1 MSKKV
6 DYGDEQLT
14 AYLDGEVTR
23 EEASALESALEQDPA
38 LRKRLDGLR
47 IDTEAIRQAGE
58 ALLASAPAIPD
69 ELAKPDLEAP
79 GQRTFRLPAIAAV
92 ALLCFLAGAGLTKLL
107 FPTPEETW
115 QDFAAI
121 YHALYVA
128 NTLNHIEQNEAA
140 AEAELVRVSGAIGKT
155 INLSELKSGP
165 LDYKR
170 AQILGYKGKP
180 LLQLAFLSKI
190 GAPVALCIYRSG
202 DAAKAAVAAATLR
215 GLSSATW
222 SKDGY
227 EYLLIGG
234 TDQKLITDAAKA
246 FALII

>member
-6 DYGDEQLT
+6 DYSDEQLT
-14 AYLDGEVTR
+14 AYLDGELNPQ
-23 EEASALESALEQDPA
+23 EAVALERALRQGSG
-38 LRKRLDGLR
+38 LRKRLDRLR
-47 IDTEAIRQAGE
+47 IDTEAVRQVGE
-58 ALLASAPAIPD
+58 ALLDSAPAVPD
-69 ELAKPDLEAP
+69 TLARPAVEAP
-79 GQRTFRLPAIAAV
+79 APRTFRLPAIAAA
-92 ALLCFLAGAGLTKLL
+92 ALVCFLAGAGLTKLL
-107 FPTPEETW
+107 FPAPEETW

-128 NTLNHIEQNEAA
+128 NTLNHIDQPEAA
-140 AEAELVRVSGAIGKT
+140 AEAELVRVAGAIGKT
-155 INLSELKSGP
+155 INLSALKSGP

-234 TDQKLITDAAKA
+234 TDQKLITDAARA
-246 FALII
+246 FAQHI

>member
-1 MSKKV
+1 MSKTV
-6 DYGDEQLT
+6 DYSDEQLT
-14 AYLDGEVTR
+14 AYLDGEMSGQD
-23 EEASALESALEQDPA
+23 AAALERALEQETG
-38 LRKRLDGLR
+38 LRDRLERLR
-47 IDTEAIRQAGE
+47 IDTEAIRRAGD
-58 ALLASAPAIPD
+58 ALLDSAPAIPD
-69 ELAKPDLEAP
+69 ALAQPAAEAP
-79 GQRTFRLPAIAAV
+79 APRAFRLPAMAAV
-92 ALLCFLAGAGLTKLL
+92 ALLCVFAGAGLTKLL
-107 FPTPEETW
+107 FPAPEETW

-128 NTLNHIEQNEAA
+128 NTLNHIEQTEAA
-140 AEAELVRVSGAIGKT
+140 AEAELIRVSGAIGKT
-155 INLSELKSGP
+155 IDLDELKSGP

-246 FALII
+246 FARLI